1 MSTIS
6 GKNGTVKISSTD
18 LFEVTRWTF
27 SPQCAVSKYA
37 SNNTAGYRAA
47 VAGILDGN
55 GTIDVKLDTAN
66 TLDLLAGSAATLEL
80 HVDSSGSN
88 YYSVPAIIAAAPITV
103 DIDSGEVVGATYRFE
118 SNGAWS
124 ANGAVDPS

>member
-27 SPQCAVSKYA
+27 QPQCAVSKYA
-37 SNNTAGYRAA
+37 SNNTAGYKAA
-47 VAGILDGN
+47 VAGILDAN

-66 TLDLLAGSAATLEL
+66 SLDLVAGSAATLEL
-80 HVDSSGSN
+80 HVDSGGSN
-88 YYSVPAIIAAAPITV
+88 YYNVPAIIASAPIAV
-103 DIDSGEVVGATYRFE
+103 DIDSGEIVGATYRFE
-118 SNGAWS
+118 SNGAWT
-124 ANGAVDPS
+124 ANGALNPS